1 MKEIISRA
9 MSSGMDFTRGSTIK
23 AFLARLD
30 IDQDVYDKVY
40 ITLKNMAFKHDFS
53 NTHFDQRIVLL
64 PHCLR
69 NVEKCKAKF
78 TELGYICA
86 ECGECDI
93 GEIKKVA
100 DDLGYKGVYVVPGGS
115 MARKVMEE
123 TKPAAVV
130 GVACFLELAE
140 NMEQVVVYHII
151 PQGVPLLKEGCKNT
165 LVDKEKLKEILKQR

>member
-1 MKEIISRA
+1 MRDIISRA
-9 MSSGMDFTRGSTIK
+9 MSSGMDFTRGSVIK

-30 IDQDVYDKVY
+30 IDQDMYDRVY
-40 ITLKNMAFKHDFS
+40 IALKNMAFKQDFS
-53 NTHFDQRIVLL
+53 NTHFDDRIVLL

-69 NVEKCKAKF
+69 NVEKCKAEF
-78 TELGYICA
+78 TELGYIC
-86 ECGECDI
+86 EKCGECDI
-93 GEIKKVA
+93 GDIKKLA
-100 DDLGYKGVYVVPGGS
+100 DELGYMGVYVIPGGS

-151 PQGVPLLKEGCKNT
+151 PQGVPLLKDGCIDT
-165 LVDKEKLKEILKQR
+165 VVDTIELKRVLKQ

>member
-23 AFLARLD
+23 AFLARID
-30 IDQDVYDKVY
+30 IDQDAYDRVY
-40 ITLKNMAFKHDFS
+40 ITLKNMAFKQDFT

-69 NVEKCKAKF
+69 NVERCEAEF

-86 ECGECDI
+86 HCGACDI
-93 GEIKKVA
+93 GDIKKQA
-100 DDLGYKGVYVVPGGS
+100 DELGYKGVFVVPGGS
-115 MARKVMEE
+115 MARKVMEDIR
-123 TKPAAVV
+123 PSAVV

-140 NMEQVVVYHII
+140 SMEQAVVYHII
-151 PQGVPLLKEGCKNT
+151 PQGVPLLKDGCIDT
-165 LVDKEKLKEILKQR
+165 VVDKEELKKIMKG